1 VKTPL
6 TAPQKIDTLARTQ
19 AIMHP
24 IHNIRRTAQDPLAT
38 FRIFEIMIA
47 VVCIAMPGLLWL
59 ADNPLAKPLICISEY
74 AYMPMSYFYG
84 MLLTVPAML
93 FIFNGAVYFR
103 NEANLNL
110 SKAGKWYN
118 IILGVSLL
126 GVILTPYHQYFWPH
140 LILASIFF
148 GGNAVVIAVFHQPK
162 YRTVSIILA
171 LLTVVTLAL
180 NQIFNE
186 ISLFWAEWA
195 SLAVIGIHFI
205 LEAAGVVQVT

>member
-1 VKTPL
+1 
-6 TAPQKIDTLARTQ
+6 
-19 AIMHP
+19 MHP
-24 IHNIRRTAQDPLAT
+24 IRNIRRTVQDPLAT
-38 FRIFEIMIA
+38 FRIFEVMIA

-59 ADNPLAKPLICISEY
+59 ADNSLAKPLVCISEY
-74 AYMPMSYFYG
+74 AYMPKSYFYG
-84 MLLTVPAML
+84 MLLAVPAML

-103 NEANLNL
+103 NEDNFNL

-118 IILGVSLL
+118 VILGVSLL

-148 GGNAVVIAVFHQPK
+148 VGNAVVIAVFHQPK

-180 NQIFNE
+180 
-186 ISLFWAEWA
+186 
-195 SLAVIGIHFI
+195 
-205 LEAAGVVQVT
+205 